1 MGKLY
6 TKNDL
11 SKLMNIPY
19 KALRGYEDKELISP
33 TYINK
38 QNGYKYYD
46 ENQIFIIDMIRY
58 SNQNLD
64 ISLNEIKE
72 LIGPKNNS
80 KDIKQHLINKKE
92 EAKAIIKKY
101 QKIVENIERSLSIS
115 IKNEELLK
123 SYITQ
128 ENGNFYYFLVDK
140 PYDFATSKKTV
151 MKVCQQINNNTLP
164 TVLKKETH
172 YHKMGIFLNND
183 ELLTTQNMMCDQIDG
198 NFICL
203 KYYDY
208 EKNTEKA
215 MNIIKDYA
223 KKNHLNIDE
232 NKHYYF
238 FQALDIS
245 TVTFQDFLIEIKI
258 KIS

>member
-58 SNQNLD
+58 YNQNLD

-72 LIGPKNNS
+72 LIGQKNNS

-101 QKIVENIERSLSIS
+101 QKIVENIERSL
-115 IKNEELLK
+115 
-123 SYITQ
+123 
-128 ENGNFYYFLVDK
+128 
-140 PYDFATSKKTV
+140 
-151 MKVCQQINNNTLP
+151 
-164 TVLKKETH
+164 
-172 YHKMGIFLNND
+172 
-183 ELLTTQNMMCDQIDG
+183 
-198 NFICL
+198 
-203 KYYDY
+203 
-208 EKNTEKA
+208 
-215 MNIIKDYA
+215 
-223 KKNHLNIDE
+223 
-232 NKHYYF
+232 
-238 FQALDIS
+238 
-245 TVTFQDFLIEIKI
+245 
-258 KIS
+258 